1 MQEDYRAKKEIPTD
15 EEKDI
20 YTSYLT
26 DLEESSKKS
35 PDETSSERE
44 KREDEISKS
53 FSKKRN
59 ITTEKLKEIFFKVTA
74 YVVY

>member
-44 KREDEISKS
+44 KREDGISKS

-59 ITTEKLKEIFFKVTA
+59 ITTEKLKEIFLKVTI
-74 YVVY
+74 YVAD